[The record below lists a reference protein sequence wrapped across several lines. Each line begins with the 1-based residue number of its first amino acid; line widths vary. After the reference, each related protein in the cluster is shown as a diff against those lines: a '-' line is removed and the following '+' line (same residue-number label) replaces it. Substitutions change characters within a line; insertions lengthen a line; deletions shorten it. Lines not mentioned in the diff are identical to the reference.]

1 MPVATITETSERFDL
16 KSLPGAY
23 VVVKRMT
30 YGQKLTRQQ
39 MAMKMQMRGNSKR
52 DSTLDIEMMNR
63 LTSLW
68 SFANL
73 IGEHNLTELMPD
85 GSERPLNFAN
95 VADAEKIRSD
105 VGEEIDTLIDKL
117 NNFDEDADESEPG
130 TLGN

>member
-1 MPVATITETSERFDL
+1 MPVATITETSKREEL
-16 KSLPGAY
+16 KTLPGAF
-23 VVVKRMT
+23 VVIKRMT

-39 MAMKMQMRGNSKR
+39 MAMKMQMRGTTKR

-73 IGEHNLTELMPD
+73 IEEHNLTERMPD
-85 GSERPLNFAN
+85 GSERPLNFSNA
-95 VADAEKIRSD
+95 ADVEKIRSD
-105 VGEEIDTLIDKL
+105 IGEEIDTLVDKL
-117 NNFDEDADESEPG
+117 NNFDSDADESEPG